1 MLPITLRPDGR
12 PAVVVG
18 GGDVA
23 ARKAEALAAAGFPI
37 FVVAA
42 SIRPSMRALLARCG
56 GSSAER
62 PYRSGDLTGAALA
75 VAATGDDAVDAR
87 VVSDARAARVLV
99 CDAGQPDRGDF
110 NMTATVRAGDLTL
123 SVDSGGASPAFS
135 KRIAG
140 ELQATYGPQY
150 AAATATLAHVR
161 AYVKAAVPAAE
172 RAAVLR
178 ELASMPVDELAAM
191 NPSRAEHAVDSV
203 VARLRSESSP
213 PTSKAVCASRASPL
227 AMAQTRAV
235 AARLAERGVATTI
248 LPVTTTG
255 DRDRNRPIERLGSVN
270 VFVTELE
277 AALRQGR
284 ADYAVHSCKDLP
296 SELAG
301 DMQIAAISQ
310 REDPRDAFCSERYPD
325 FGSLPAGAV
334 VGTSSP
340 RRRLQLSALR
350 PDLSYA
356 EIRGNVDT
364 RLRKLREG
372 EYDAVVLAMAG
383 LNRLRLRAAHTV
395 AFAIDAMV
403 PAVGQ
408 GALAIETRRG
418 ENGLT
423 EALRAAVNDR
433 VAESCVTCER
443 AALRALRGGC
453 SAPIGIHAFLE
464 GRTTVVVGARVLDDG
479 TVLRHR
485 VRGRVAGSDD
495 AERLGTEL
503 AAGLTPKSRL
513 VVLPRT
519 QPRPSRIAG
528 ALRAGGVEVI
538 ELPAGD
544 EGPDPAERIPDMLL
558 FPSSGAVSAAERY
571 LARLR
576 PLTRRPLVAAMGPK
590 SGSAARAAGFE
601 PDAVSERPSTEAF
614 VRIVR
619 EWLAKCR

>member
-23 ARKAEALAAAGFPI
+23 ARKAEALTDAGFPI

-42 SIRPSMRALLARCG
+42 SIGPAMRALLERCE

-62 PYRSGDLTGAALA
+62 PYRSGDIAGAGLA
-75 VAATGDDAVDAR
+75 VAATGEDAVDAR
-87 VVSDARAARVLV
+87 VASDARAAGVLV
-99 CDAGQPDRGDF
+99 CDASRPERGDF
-110 NMTATVRAGDLTL
+110 NMTATVRVGDLTL

-140 ELQATYGPQY
+140 ELRATYGPQY
-150 AAATATLAHVR
+150 AAAAATLAHVR

-191 NPSRAEHAVDSV
+191 NPSRAEHEADSI
-203 VARLRSESSP
+203 VARHRCEESP
-213 PTSKAVCASRASPL
+213 PTSRAVCASRASAL
-227 AMAQTRAV
+227 AMVQTRAV

-248 LPVTTTG
+248 LPVTTAG
-255 DRDRNRPIERLGSVN
+255 DRDRNRPIELLGTVN

-277 AALRQGR
+277 TALREGR

-325 FGSLPAGAV
+325 FASLPAGAV

-340 RRRLQLSALR
+340 RRRLQLAALR
-350 PDLSYA
+350 PDLTYA

-372 EYDAVVLAMAG
+372 AYDAIVLAMAG
-383 LNRLRLRAAHTV
+383 LNRLKLRAAYTV
-395 AFAIDAMV
+395 AFPVDAIV

-418 ENGLT
+418 EERLT
-423 EALRAAVNDR
+423 AELRAAVNDR
-433 VAESCVTCER
+433 IAELCVACER

-453 SAPIGIHAFLE
+453 SAPIGIHAFA
-464 GRTTVVVGARVLDDG
+464 GDRTTVVVGTRVLDDG
-479 TVLRHR
+479 AILRAR
-485 VRGRVAGSDD
+485 VDGRLAGVAD
-495 AERLGTEL
+495 AERLGAEL
-503 AAGLTPKSRL
+503 AAGLTRASRL

-528 ALRAGGVEVI
+528 ALRAAGIEVI
-538 ELPAGD
+538 ELAAGD

-576 PLTRRPLVAAMGPK
+576 PLDRRPLVAAMGPE
-590 SGSAARAAGFE
+590 SGGAARAAGFE

-614 VRIVR
+614 VRTVR